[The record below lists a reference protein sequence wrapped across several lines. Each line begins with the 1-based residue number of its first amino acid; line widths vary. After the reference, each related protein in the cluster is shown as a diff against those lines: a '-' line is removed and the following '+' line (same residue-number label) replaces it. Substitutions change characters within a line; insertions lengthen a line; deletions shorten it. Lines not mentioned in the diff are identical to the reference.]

1 MVREGSDLLIS
12 RVGVQSSLPTGEKT
26 MLPRQNCLGVLFEN
40 QLTINL
46 RALLLFS
53 GLLCAY
59 ITSFEVKVEK
69 LSDKCEK
76 KVFGKLLR
84 RHSQTMVLKGTPT
97 SLERPK
103 PPSPVQCAVSTEQAC
118 VLGVRLG
125 LVA

>member
-26 MLPRQNCLGVLFEN
+26 MLPPQNCLGVLFEN

-59 ITSFEVKVEK
+59 SFEVKVEK

-84 RHSQTMVLKGTPT
+84 RHSQTMVLKGMPT

-103 PPSPVQCAVSTEQAC
+103 PPSPVQCAVSTEQP
-118 VLGVRLG
+118 VFWGLDLG
-125 LVA
+125 